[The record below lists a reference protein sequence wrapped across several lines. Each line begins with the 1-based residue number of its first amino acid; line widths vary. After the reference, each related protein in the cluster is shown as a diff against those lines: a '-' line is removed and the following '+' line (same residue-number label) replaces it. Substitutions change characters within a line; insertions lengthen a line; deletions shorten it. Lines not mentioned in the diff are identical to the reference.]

1 MKVFLT
7 GATGYLGSAIA
18 EALLAAGHSVVGL
31 ARTIET
37 EQDLRK
43 SGITPWRGDLKTPKS
58 LNAALES
65 CEAVIHAGT
74 TNNGRID
81 TDAVVHMIDELK
93 SSGKP
98 FVYTSGAWVIGD
110 TGGRVMDETAPLNP
124 IPLVAWR
131 VGVEKVVLASDT
143 NNVRGIVIRPAI
155 VYGRALG
162 VPSMFVQSANETGAA
177 RYIGAG
183 ENHWPTVHVEDL
195 AELYVLA
202 LEKARPGSVYLAA
215 DGPAYRVREIAEA
228 AGFAADAGGRTV
240 SWPLEEAR
248 KTLGEFADALVLDQE
263 LTAEKAKRELGWK
276 PRAVSILE
284 ELRYGSYA
292 LPHVSP

>member
-7 GATGYLGSAIA
+7 GATGYIGSAIA
-18 EALLAAGHSVVGL
+18 EALLAAGHAVVGL
-31 ARTIET
+31 ARTIEA
-37 EQDLRK
+37 EQDLRN
-43 SGITPWRGDLKTPKS
+43 SGITPRRGDLKTPES
-58 LNAALES
+58 LNAAVES

-74 TNNGRID
+74 TNDGRID
-81 TDAVVHMIDELK
+81 TEAVAHMIDELK
-93 SSGKP
+93 SSGKA
-98 FVYTSGAWVIGD
+98 FVYTSGVWVIGD

-124 IPLVAWR
+124 IPLAGWR
-131 VGVEKVVLASDT
+131 VGVEKLVLGSEAH
-143 NNVRGIVIRPAI
+143 NVRGIVIRPAT
-155 VYGRALG
+155 VYGRASG
-162 VPSMFVQSANETGAA
+162 IPSMFVQSAQETGSA

-202 LEKARPGSVYLAA
+202 LEKARPGSVYIAA

-228 AGFAADAGGRTV
+228 ASFAADAGGRTV

-248 KTLGEFADALVLDQE
+248 KTLGAFADALVLDQQV
-263 LTAEKAKRELGWK
+263 TADKVKRELGWK
-276 PRAVSILE
+276 TRAASLLE